1 MQWPCCASD
10 VPQPIRHKHLMLLAP
25 KALGVAARIR
35 TVYMGRLSRR
45 PLMRLKP
52 KESAIRDSE
61 RWLERHAAACEI
73 GETCESSETQ
83 GTHQHQ
89 GDASPHVYDIIL
101 IV

>member
-1 MQWPCCASD
+1 
-10 VPQPIRHKHLMLLAP
+10 
-25 KALGVAARIR
+25 
-35 TVYMGRLSRR
+35 
-45 PLMRLKP
+45 MRLKP

-83 GTHQHQ
+83 VTHQHQ